1 MKFQQKVLGFSGGLM
16 ITFGLGS
23 LILGWQVWLTAV
35 TQTTPNVGDD
45 APKINAAA
53 GVPMWT
59 GLVIIMCGLSNII
72 AAFDSK
78 KKTPSLYALPFSVS
92 VFFMNLV
99 AIATAAICIGLL
111 TWSLHDRYLD
121 SEQTVDDNVAVVGL
135 YSTLVVAHCLIL
147 IFALLAMSVDCCLSA
162 VMSPIPEPVYGMTQP
177 NGLSFMK

>member
-1 MKFQQKVLGFSGGLM
+1 MRFQQKVLGFSGGVM
-16 ITFGLGS
+16 TTFGLGS
-23 LILGWQVWLTAV
+23 LILGWQVWSTVVLASLT
-35 TQTTPNVGDD
+35 D
-45 APKINAAA
+45 ATEVNAAA
-53 GVPMWT
+53 GVAMWT
-59 GLVIIMCGLSNII
+59 GLVIIMCGISNII

-111 TWSLHDRYLD
+111 TWSLHEQYLEN
-121 SEQTVDDNVAVVGL
+121 EQTTDNGMAVVGL

-162 VMSPIPEPVYGMTQP
+162 VMQPPIPEPVYGLTKP
-177 NGLSFMK
+177 NGLSFMN